1 MFEFRKLKLILLL
14 STTLFI
20 FACRDEE
27 TGIDPA
33 GDPDYGSGDD
43 NSVSAPVITDFSLPD
58 GNLTDSG
65 TVTISITDD
74 DTATA
79 WMITESENAPEAAS
93 SDWLSTKPSTHTIS
107 SFGAYNLYAWAKNSG
122 GTVGSGK
129 GPVSAEYINGPEAGN
144 IIITEIMAN
153 PNILDDSEGEWFEI
167 FNTSGETF
175 NLKGCIFNDAG
186 TDSFTIS
193 ADFEISPAYFATLA
207 RSAEPGFTADYIFQ
221 NFSLTNS
228 VDEITLTSLNGVVID
243 TVSYTGSTEGVS
255 TKLQLCRKAVFYS
268 SYSISTISRP
278 SVSAATRIVSP
289 SVQILL
295 LFSPCIS

>member
-20 FACRDEE
+20 FGC
-27 TGIDPA
+27 

-65 TVTISITDD
+65 TVTVSITDD
-74 DTATA
+74 GTATA

-107 SFGAYNLYAWAKNSG
+107 SFGAYNLYAWAKNST
-122 GTVGSGK
+122 GTVSSGK
-129 GPVSAEYINGPEAGN
+129 GPLLAEYVNGPEAGN

-153 PNILDDSEGEWFEI
+153 PDTLYDDVGEWFEI

-175 NLKGCIFNDAG
+175 NLKGCIFNDSG

-207 RSAEPGFTADYIFQ
+207 ISGEPGFTADYIFQ
-221 NFSLTNS
+221 NFSLANS
-228 VDEITLTSLNGVVID
+228 GDGITLTSLSGVVID
-243 TVSYTGSTEGVS
+243 SVSYEGSVAGVS
-255 TKLQLCRKAVFYS
+255 TQLLPSCFNSVDNDEAENWSASTS
-268 SYSISTISRP
+268 SYNGDYGTP
-278 SVSAATRIVSP
+278 GAANEAAAMP
-289 SVQILL
+289 
-295 LFSPCIS
+295 